1 MAAAAMATVLGANAF
16 KACNAA
22 EMAMEHHLGLT
33 CDPVGAWFKFHALKE
48 MLLGR

>member
-1 MAAAAMATVLGANAF
+1 MAAGAMATVLGANAF

-33 CDPVGAWFKFHALKE
+33 CDPVAGLVQISA
-48 MLLGR
+48 